1 MVLERFVFYSLIGN
15 FVLFLNSDFFGWR
28 FYNVFYCIFIFLG
41 ILYVLF
47 FMGGII
53 VDILF
58 GKFKIFLLVFVIYFV
73 GYVFLFV
80 VIFEEKNKFLN
91 LIELGLFNIC
101 GCDNDEKKGDK
112 MSMFSDVSSKL
123 LLIEENCVGLIFGI
137 LIIILV
143 GLGIFR
149 LVIVLFGVD

>member
-80 VIFEEKNKFLN
+80 VIFEEKNNFLN

-101 GCDNDEKKGDK
+101 GRDNDEKKGDK
-112 MSMFSDVSSKL
+112 MSMIRDVSSKL

-149 LVIVLFGVD
+149 LVIALFGVD

>member
-47 FMGGII
+47 FLGGII

-101 GCDNDEKKGDK
+101 GRDNDEKKGDK
-112 MSMFSDVSSKL
+112 MSMISKL
-123 LLIEENCVGLIFGI
+123 LLIEENCVGLIFVI

-149 LVIVLFGVD
+149 LVIALFGVD

>member
-15 FVLFLNSDFFGWR
+15 FVLFLNSDFFEWR

-47 FMGGII
+47 FLGGII

-91 LIELGLFNIC
+91 LIDLGLFNIC

-112 MSMFSDVSSKL
+112 MSMISKL

-149 LVIVLFGVD
+149 LVIALFGVD